1 MATEQKSKK
10 PRAHAGGMPEGHKT
24 AKTIE
29 KEAAR
34 TLLRNMVIERLQP
47 LVDAQMANAMGL
59 KYMVLRDKKTGK
71 FVRLGKDA
79 LEKLVAQDAES
90 MEQVEIWEKDP
101 NVTAFTDLL
110 NRAIDK
116 PIEPV
121 EVAVSGNLELSLTE
135 RLAAGRKRIAAHKR

>member
-1 MATEQKSKK
+1 MAADQKNKK
-10 PRAHAGGMPEGHKT
+10 PRRHAGGMPEGHKT

-47 LVDAQMANAMGL
+47 LVDAQMSNAMGL

-79 LEKLVAQDAES
+79 LEKLVSQDQES
-90 MEQVEIWEKDP
+90 LEQVEIWEKDP

-121 EVAVSGNLELSLTE
+121 EVEHSGGISVKWEE
-135 RLAAGRKRIAAHKR
+135 